1 MPRRR
6 PVLLISRPGAPQSD
20 YGTVLLTF
28 RTLEFLFEPVGV
40 EALAGSLAPKT
51 A

>member
-1 MPRRR
+1 MLVKDP
-6 PVLLISRPGAPQSD
+6 LGAPAVRTPK
-20 YGTVLLTF
+20 GALELTF
-28 RTLEFLFEPVGV
+28 RTLEFLFEPIGV